1 MTHPKGRLL
10 RIAFA
15 FVAVALVGACVTSP
29 TGRTQLLIV
38 PPELAIVESARAYAA
53 TVRELGADDK
63 LLDDPRLASRIHAV
77 AGRVVAAAVAR
88 YPHTAGWRWSVALI
102 DEPTV
107 VNAWCMAGGRMALY
121 SGLVERLA
129 LSDDELAHIMGH
141 EIAHAVAN
149 HTAERMSVALLTQAG
164 LIAAARAVDRDD
176 GEVLT
181 AAAVA
186 AQLSVTL
193 PNSRVSEAEADQ
205 MGIEFAIRAGYEPY
219 AAVSLWRKM
228 EAEGGAR
235 VPQFLS
241 SHPSPANRREALSA
255 LAGELGHLRPETRP
269 SAHAV
274 EIISGDG
281 RARSPTGR

>member
-1 MTHPKGRLL
+1 MTNPMGRLF
-10 RIAFA
+10 R
-15 FVAVALVGACVTSP
+15 VALALVAAVVVGACVTSP

-53 TVRELGADDK
+53 TVRELGEDDK
-63 LLDDPRLASRIHAV
+63 LLDDPVLAERV
-77 AGRVVAAAVAR
+77 QTVTGRVVAAAVAR
-88 YPHTAGWRWSVALI
+88 YPHTADWRWSVALI

-107 VNAWCMAGGRMALY
+107 VNAWCMAGGRMAVY

-164 LIAAARAVDRDD
+164 LIAAARAVDEDD

-186 AQLSVTL
+186 AKLSVTL

-219 AAVSLWRKM
+219 AGVSLWRKM

-241 SHPSPANRREALSA
+241 SHPSPANRRESLSD
-255 LAGELGHLRPETRP
+255 LADDLGHLRPETRP
-269 SAHAV
+269 ATHVV
-274 EIISGDG
+274 EIISGG
-281 RARSPTGR
+281 ARARSAPGR

>member
-1 MTHPKGRLL
+1 MGWLF
-10 RIAFA
+10 RIVLVL
-15 FVAVALVGACVTSP
+15 VAAASLSACVTSP

-38 PPELAIVESARAYAA
+38 PPDLAIVESARAYAA
-53 TVRELGADDK
+53 TVRELTNEDK
-63 LLDDPRLASRIHAV
+63 LLDDPRLAGRVRAIT
-77 AGRVVAAAVAR
+77 GRVVAAAVSR
-88 YPHTAGWRWSVALI
+88 YPHTANWRWSVALI

-107 VNAWCMAGGRMALY
+107 VNAWCMAGGRMAVY

-164 LIAAARAVDRDD
+164 LIAAARAVDEDD
-176 GEVLT
+176 GEMLT

-186 AQLSVTL
+186 ARLAVTL

-235 VPQFLS
+235 MPQFLS
-241 SHPSPANRREALSA
+241 SHPSPANRREALAA
-255 LAGELGHLRPETRP
+255 LASDLGHLRPEAPPPT
-269 SAHAV
+269 HAV
-274 EIISGDG
+274 EIISA
-281 RARSPTGR
+281 ARRETGS

>member
-1 MTHPKGRLL
+1 MTYPLGRLFHATL
-10 RIAFA
+10 AL
-15 FVAVALVGACVTSP
+15 VATALVGACVTSP

-38 PPELAIVESARAYAA
+38 PPDLAIVESARAYAA
-53 TVRELGADDK
+53 TVRELGDDDK
-63 LLDDPRLASRIHAV
+63 LLDDPRLAGRVQAIT
-77 AGRVVAAAVAR
+77 GRVVAAAVSR
-88 YPHTAGWRWSVALI
+88 YPHTADWRWSVALI

-107 VNAWCMAGGRMALY
+107 VNAWCMAGGRMAVY

-164 LIAAARAVDRDD
+164 LIAAARALDEDD
-176 GEVLT
+176 GEMLT

-186 AQLSVTL
+186 AKLSVTL

-235 VPQFLS
+235 LPQFLS
-241 SHPSPANRREALSA
+241 SHPSPANRREALSE
-255 LAGELGHLRPETRP
+255 LAGDLGHLRPRTQP
-269 SAHAV
+269 ATHAV
-274 EIISGDG
+274 EVISGGG
-281 RARSPTGR
+281 RRTSPGPG

>member
-1 MTHPKGRLL
+1 MTNPL
-10 RIAFA
+10 RWLFRI
-15 FVAVALVGACVTSP
+15 VLALVAAASVSACVTSP

-53 TVRELGADDK
+53 TVRELGDDDK
-63 LLDDPRLASRIHAV
+63 LLDDPRLAGRVQAIT
-77 AGRVVAAAVAR
+77 GRVVAAAVSR
-88 YPHTAGWRWSVALI
+88 YPHTANWRWSVALI

-107 VNAWCMAGGRMALY
+107 VNAWCMAGGRMAIY

-129 LSDDELAHIMGH
+129 LSDDEFAHIMGH

-186 AQLSVTL
+186 AQLAVTL

-235 VPQFLS
+235 MPEFLS

-255 LAGELGHLRPETRP
+255 LAGDLGHLRPSTRP
-269 SAHAV
+269 AAHAV
-274 EIISGDG
+274 EVISGG
-281 RARSPTGR
+281 ARARSRAGR

>member
-1 MTHPKGRLL
+1 MGWLF
-10 RIAFA
+10 RI
-15 FVAVALVGACVTSP
+15 VLALVAAASLSACVTSP

-38 PPELAIVESARAYAA
+38 PPDLAIVESARAYAA
-53 TVRELGADDK
+53 TVRELTNEDK
-63 LLDDPRLASRIHAV
+63 LLDDPRLAGRVRAIT
-77 AGRVVAAAVAR
+77 GRVVAAAVSR
-88 YPHTAGWRWSVALI
+88 YPHTANWRWSVALI

-107 VNAWCMAGGRMALY
+107 VNAWCMAGGRMAVY

-164 LIAAARAVDRDD
+164 LIAAARAVDEDD
-176 GEVLT
+176 GEMLT

-186 AQLSVTL
+186 ARLAVTL

-235 VPQFLS
+235 MPQFLS
-241 SHPSPANRREALSA
+241 SHPSPANRREALAA
-255 LAGELGHLRPETRP
+255 LASDLGHLRPEAPPPT
-269 SAHAV
+269 HAV
-274 EIISGDG
+274 EIISA
-281 RARSPTGR
+281 ARRETGS

>member
-1 MTHPKGRLL
+1 MTCPTARQF
-10 RIAFA
+10 RIALA
-15 FVAVALVGACVTSP
+15 LAATALVGACVTSP

-38 PPELAIVESARAYAA
+38 PPDLAIVESARAYAA
-53 TVRELGADDK
+53 TVRELGDDDK
-63 LLDDPRLASRIHAV
+63 LLDDPRLADRVQAV
-77 AGRVVAAAVAR
+77 TGRVVAAAVSR
-88 YPHTAGWRWSVALI
+88 YPHTANWQWSVALI

-107 VNAWCMAGGRMALY
+107 VNAWCMAGGRMAIY

-164 LIAAARAVDRDD
+164 LIAAARAVDEDD
-176 GEVLT
+176 GVVLT
-181 AAAVA
+181 AAAAA
-186 AQLSVTL
+186 AQVAVTL

-205 MGIEFAIRAGYEPY
+205 MGIEFAIRAGYEPH

-235 VPQFLS
+235 APQFLS

-255 LAGELGHLRPETRP
+255 LARDLGHLRPETRP
-269 SAHAV
+269 AAHAV
-274 EIISGDG
+274 RIISGG
-281 RARSPTGR
+281 ASPSSLAR

>member
-1 MTHPKGRLL
+1 MTNPMGPMFRMALAL
-10 RIAFA
+10 AA
-15 FVAVALVGACVTSP
+15 TALVGACVTSP

-53 TVRELGADDK
+53 TVRELGADDR
-63 LLDDPRLASRIHAV
+63 LLDDPIMAERVQAV
-77 AGRVVAAAVAR
+77 AGRVVAATVAK
-88 YPHTAGWRWSVALI
+88 YPHTVDWRWSVALI
-102 DEPTV
+102 DEPTI

-164 LIAAARAVDRDD
+164 LIAAARTVDRDD

-205 MGIEFAIRAGYEPY
+205 MGIEFAIRAGYEPF

-228 EAEGGAR
+228 EAEGGTR

-255 LAGELGHLRPETRP
+255 LAGELGYLRPETRP
-269 SAHAV
+269 TAHAV
-274 EIISGDG
+274 EIISGGG
-281 RARSPTGR
+281 RATSPTGG

>member
-1 MTHPKGRLL
+1 MGWLF
-10 RIAFA
+10 RI
-15 FVAVALVGACVTSP
+15 VLALVAAASLSACVTSP

-38 PPELAIVESARAYAA
+38 PPDLAIVESARAYAA
-53 TVRELGADDK
+53 TVRELTNEDK
-63 LLDDPRLASRIHAV
+63 LLDDPRLAGRVRAIT
-77 AGRVVAAAVAR
+77 GRVVAAAVSR
-88 YPHTAGWRWSVALI
+88 YPHTANWRWSVALI

-107 VNAWCMAGGRMALY
+107 VNAWCMAGGRMAVY

-164 LIAAARAVDRDD
+164 LIAAARAVDEDD
-176 GEVLT
+176 GEMLT

-186 AQLSVTL
+186 ARLALTL

-235 VPQFLS
+235 MPQFLS
-241 SHPSPANRREALSA
+241 SHPSPANRREALAA
-255 LAGELGHLRPETRP
+255 LASDLGHLRPEAPPPT
-269 SAHAV
+269 HAV
-274 EIISGDG
+274 EIISAAK
-281 RARSPTGR
+281 RETGS

>member
-1 MTHPKGRLL
+1 MTNPMGRLL
-10 RIAFA
+10 RIALA
-15 FVAVALVGACVTSP
+15 LGATALVGACVTSP

-38 PPELAIVESARAYAA
+38 PPDLAIVESARAYAA
-53 TVRELGADDK
+53 TVQELGDDDK
-63 LLDDPRLASRIHAV
+63 LLDDPRLAGRVQAIT
-77 AGRVVAAAVAR
+77 GRVVAAAVAR
-88 YPHTAGWRWSVALI
+88 YPHTADWRWSVALI

-107 VNAWCMAGGRMALY
+107 VNAWCMAGGRMAIY

-164 LIAAARAVDRDD
+164 LIAAARVVDEDD

-181 AAAVA
+181 AAAAA
-186 AQLSVTL
+186 AQVAVTL

-205 MGIEFAIRAGYEPY
+205 MGIEFAIRAGYEPH

-228 EAEGGAR
+228 EAAGGAR
-235 VPQFLS
+235 MPQFLS
-241 SHPSPANRREALSA
+241 SHPSPANRRGTLSV
-255 LAGELGHLRPETRP
+255 LAGELGHLRPEARP
-269 SAHAV
+269 ATHVV
-274 EIISGDG
+274 EIISGG
-281 RARSPTGR
+281 ATARSRAGR

>member
-1 MTHPKGRLL
+1 MTNPMGWLF
-10 RIAFA
+10 RI
-15 FVAVALVGACVTSP
+15 VLALVAAASLSACVTSP

-38 PPELAIVESARAYAA
+38 PPDLAIVESARAYAA
-53 TVRELGADDK
+53 TVRELTNEDK
-63 LLDDPRLASRIHAV
+63 LLDDPRLAGRVRAIT
-77 AGRVVAAAVAR
+77 GRVVAAAVSR
-88 YPHTAGWRWSVALI
+88 YPHTANWRWSVALI

-107 VNAWCMAGGRMALY
+107 VNAWCMAGGRMAVY

-164 LIAAARAVDRDD
+164 LIAAARAVDEDD
-176 GEVLT
+176 GEMLT

-186 AQLSVTL
+186 ARLALTL

-235 VPQFLS
+235 MPQFLS
-241 SHPSPANRREALSA
+241 SHPSPANRREALAA
-255 LAGELGHLRPETRP
+255 LASDLGHLRPEAPPPT
-269 SAHAV
+269 HAV
-274 EIISGDG
+274 EIISAAK
-281 RARSPTGR
+281 RETGS